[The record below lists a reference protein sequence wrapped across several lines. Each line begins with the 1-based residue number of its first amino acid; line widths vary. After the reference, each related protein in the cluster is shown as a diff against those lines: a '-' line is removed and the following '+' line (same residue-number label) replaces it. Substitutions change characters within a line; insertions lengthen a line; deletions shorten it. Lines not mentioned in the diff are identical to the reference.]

1 MTKKELIEAIAKKAD
16 MTPDAADKALKALTT
31 VITEALQQ
39 GDVITIPGL
48 GVYRIQQRASRQ
60 SYDMNQGKK
69 IVIPAKKM
77 PVFRASKTLKD
88 KISA

>member
-1 MTKKELIEAIAKKAD
+1 MTKKELIEAMAKKAD

-39 GDVITIPGL
+39 DDVITIPGL
-48 GVYRIQQRASRQ
+48 GVYRIQQRAARENFVPSK
-60 SYDMNQGKK
+60 GEK
-69 IVIPAKKM
+69 IVIPAKTM